1 MTSLVFASTSLRRIV
16 RDRTALFFLLAL
28 PILVILIVGLVAHG
42 ADSFRVGVVDEGLGQ
57 GQLAQELITAFDKA
71 PSLTVRSVS
80 STEAAATAIRRGEIS
95 AAIIVPAVFDTLMRS
110 GGTASV
116 TIMGEGATSNAQAAR
131 TAVEGVVT
139 QHSARM
145 NAARFAANIAG
156 TDFTTALAV
165 ANRIQTMPAS
175 LSATTEVLNGSDQA
189 RPSGFARSA
198 PTMLVLFVF
207 INTLAFSAG
216 LIETRRLGIHARASA
231 SPVTAG
237 TIVLGE
243 ALTYLAIAIGQALLL
258 IVVGALAF
266 GVRWGDP
273 MAAGALVLLWALVGT
288 GVSLLAGTV
297 LRTPEQASAIGPAIG
312 MGLGMLG
319 GCMWP
324 LEIVGRT
331 MRTIGHL
338 TPHAWAVDGWTKVV
352 GNGATI
358 GNIVRPLAILLGWA
372 AVLFLLA
379 TARLRNRLTT

>member
-28 PILVILIVGLVAHG
+28 PILVMLIVGLVARG
-42 ADSFRVGVVDEGLGQ
+42 YGSFRVGVVDEGLGR

-71 PSLTVRSVS
+71 PSLTVRMLS
-80 STEAAATAIRRGEIS
+80 SRDTAATAIRRGEIS
-95 AAIIVPAVFDTLMRS
+95 AAIIVPAAFDTLVSS

-116 TIMGEGATSNAQAAR
+116 TIVGEGATSNAQAAR
-131 TAVEGVVT
+131 TAVEAVVT

-145 NAARFAANIAG
+145 NAARLAASTGG
-156 TDFTTALAV
+156 TDFTSALAV
-165 ANRIQTMPAS
+165 ANRIQQMPPG
-175 LSATTEVLNGSDQA
+175 LSATTEVVNGSGHA
-189 RPSGFARSA
+189 RPIGFARSA

-237 TIVLGE
+237 TIVAGE

-266 GVRWGDP
+266 GVRWGNP
-273 MAAGALVLLWALVGT
+273 MAAGALVLVWALVGT
-288 GVSLLAGTV
+288 GVSLLAGTL

-324 LEIVGRT
+324 LEIVGPT

-338 TPHAWAVDGWTKVV
+338 TPHAWAIDGWTKVV

-358 GNIVRPLAILLGWA
+358 GGIVRPLVILLAWA
-372 AVLFLLA
+372 AVLFVLA